1 MFVNSPYLATITSGN
16 IFDSMKENMFDWQA
30 VALLFC
36 AGGVTELTY
45 TVYVLKNFLDF
56 PFSNTYN
63 NAASIRL
70 LNLCT

>member
-1 MFVNSPYLATITSGN
+1 
-16 IFDSMKENMFDWQA
+16 MKENMFDWQA

-45 TVYVLKNFLDF
+45 TVYVLENFLDF
-56 PFSNTYN
+56 PFSNTYCN
-63 NAASIRL
+63 NAVSVRL